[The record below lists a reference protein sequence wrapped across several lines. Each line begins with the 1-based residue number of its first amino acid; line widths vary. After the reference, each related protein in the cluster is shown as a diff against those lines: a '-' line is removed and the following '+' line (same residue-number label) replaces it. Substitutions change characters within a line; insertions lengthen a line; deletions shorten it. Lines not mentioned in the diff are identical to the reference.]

1 MKPTHQV
8 TIVEPVNMAE
18 EMKKSLHSKNEEL
31 ELLDWSLS
39 LLIQSTNFGYEQ
51 LKKQLEQ
58 AKRLGCVGTE
68 EEIMEV
74 INERYAFS
82 WENDKKDSKGDTSG
96 GSLGSDN
103 R

>member
-8 TIVEPVNMAE
+8 TIIEPVNMAE
-18 EMKKSLHSKNEEL
+18 EMKKSLQSKNEEL

-39 LLIQSTNFGYEQ
+39 LLIQSANFGYEQ
-51 LKKQLEQ
+51 LLKQLDQ
-58 AKRLGCVGTE
+58 AKRLGCIGTV
-68 EEIMEV
+68 EEIMEI
-74 INERYAFS
+74 INERYAYS
-82 WENDKKDSKGDTSG
+82 WELDQRDLKGDFTG